1 MVNRRPADTALC
13 AVTWPASVRDLC
25 EVGSEVDS
33 VGRDQAIGLVR
44 REVTGRGGLVVA
56 LEVANR
62 CAGPSP
68 EDAVHRPFVISQ
80 AT

>member
-1 MVNRRPADTALC
+1 MAPRCGRRW
-13 AVTWPASVRDLC
+13 VH
-25 EVGSEVDS
+25 GEVDS
-33 VGRDQAIGLVR
+33 GGRDQAVGLIR
-44 REVTGRGGLVVA
+44 GEVTGRGGLDVA

-68 EDAVHRPFVISQ
+68 EDAVYRPFVITQ